1 MPAPR
6 VIIDALPAATVIG
19 DTDHFVMQQSGTT
32 KKTPGSLVTGAA
44 TTAVAAHIADVSDAH
59 NASAIGA
66 TPGSVTSATDV
77 QGQLSQLD
85 TAVGGHINDISEAHV
100 ASAISVVPSGNLG
113 SVDVQSAL
121 LELQADILAGQG
133 VPGPAGPPGPEGP
146 AGEIGPPGP
155 PGQQGDPGPAGAPQ
169 APAAVRVITGASY
182 TLALAD
188 GGNVVASVR
197 ASGGTTFVVAS
208 DNATTDFPIGT
219 EITLVNGS
227 AFTNTTAMI
236 DVTPGAGVTVLAAG
250 PPPTSSTIQ
259 TTLAHG
265 PGATVTLRKI
275 AANTWV
281 AHGDWTRSYRPATI
295 TNGTCAIA
303 GNFTPISFTVFA
315 GYYLAHYTLTLVST
329 AAIACEVNIFLGG
342 ANTNKFQV
350 RATSPYSGC
359 FSFPVDYTA
368 SAGVTMTTRIDN
380 VGTQAIDVSNSA
392 LGHSLVLMRR

>member
-1 MPAPR
+1 MAAPR
-6 VIIDALPAATVIG
+6 VPINALPAAG
-19 DTDHFVMQQSGTT
+19 ALTDADLFVLEQAGAT
-32 KKTPGSLVTGAA
+32 KKLSWSSISTTSAA
-44 TTAVAAHIADVSDAH
+44 AVNAHIANPTDAH
-59 NASAIGA
+59 DASAISA
-66 TPGSVTSATDV
+66 TPGSVTSAGDV

-85 TAVGGHINDISEAHV
+85 TAVGTHVGNTNDAHD
-100 ASAISVVPSGNLG
+100 ASSISVVPAGNLA
-113 SVDVQSAL
+113 SVTVQAAL
-121 LELQADILAGQG
+121 EELQADILGVVGTPGPAGPTG
-133 VPGPAGPPGPEGP
+133 PEGPAGAIGPAGPPGP
-146 AGEIGPPGP
+146 
-155 PGQQGDPGPAGAPQ
+155 QGDPGPAGAPQ

-197 ASGGTTFVVAS
+197 GAGGTTFVVAS

-236 DVTPGAGVTVLAAG
+236 DVTPGTGVTVLAAG

-380 VGTQAIDVSNSA
+380 VGTQAIDVSNAA